1 MALIYCPDCGN
12 QTSDQALECIKCG
25 CPITKLNS
33 SQSQYVSST
42 NSQKGNETLNIEKS
56 NLGNTVALILLL
68 VLLLCVGYYFY
79 HINTA
84 EYIEK
89 EKREALGIF

>member
-25 CPITKLNS
+25 YPITKLNS
-33 SQSQYVSST
+33 SQSQNVSST
-42 NSQKGNETLNIEKS
+42 NSQKRKDSLNVEKS
-56 NLGNTVALILLL
+56 NLGNTIALILLL
-68 VLLLCVGYYFY
+68 VLLLSAGYYFY